1 MKKCVHCTLVA
12 HPAWIWKDCSTSDSQ
27 PAVKQ
32 NETFMPNEDALSH
45 QDRTNVQKLEV
56 IISSLSEQRY
66 QNRGC
71 ALGGG
76 FPRHTEKH

>member
-32 NETFMPNEDALSH
+32 NETFMPNGDASPI
-45 QDRTNVQKLEV
+45 K
-56 IISSLSEQRY
+56 IEQMFRS
-66 QNRGC
+66 
-71 ALGGG
+71 
-76 FPRHTEKH
+76 